1 MNTDVSQVE
10 FLAKLMAEYDLS
22 EISIDETSGKIR
34 LRRGAAIDFDA
45 MPQYI
50 PAAAPAVQAA
60 APAAAAPVA
69 DATPIE
75 AIAAPIVGTFYQSPA
90 PDAAPF
96 VKVGDKVTADTVV
109 CIIEAMKVMN
119 EVKAE
124 RAGVIKRVLAENAH
138 AVEFGQP
145 LFEITP
151 A

>member
-22 EISIDETSGKIR
+22 EINIDETTGKLR
-34 LRRGAAIDFDA
+34 LRRGNAVEFEA
-45 MPQYI
+45 MPRYMAGPAPAAV
-50 PAAAPAVQAA
+50 PAAAE
-60 APAAAAPVA
+60 APVA
-69 DATPIE
+69 E
-75 AIAAPIVGTFYQSPA
+75 AITAPIVGTLYLAPA
-90 PDAAPF
+90 PDAPSF
-96 VKVGDKVTADTVV
+96 VKVGDRVTAETVV

-124 RAGVIKRVLAENAH
+124 RAGVIKRLLAENAH